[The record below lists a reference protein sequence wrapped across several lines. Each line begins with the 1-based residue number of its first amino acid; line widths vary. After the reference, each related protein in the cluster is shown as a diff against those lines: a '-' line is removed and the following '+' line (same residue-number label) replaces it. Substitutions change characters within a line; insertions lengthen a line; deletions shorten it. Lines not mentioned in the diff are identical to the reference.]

1 MKPACAGRC
10 DNVGDGGRGAAGTD
24 RASMATSEPSGTGTV
39 AASGATRPYRRI
51 ATEEAFA
58 TREMLDLYRK
68 LLAAGAPDDP
78 GFHSL
83 WGFYLR
89 SPSERA
95 VKVIE
100 RLQYLDERRIADMD
114 ASGIDVQILSLTS
127 PGVQVFDAATAVSV
141 ARSSNDEL
149 AQAIGRFPGRLAG
162 LAAVAPQSPGE
173 AAKELERGVRK
184 LGLKGA
190 ILNSHTLGEYLDEP
204 KFWELFA
211 AAEALDAPVYLHPNS
226 PSKGLIA
233 PLLARGLDGAI
244 FGFGVE
250 TGMHLLALIT
260 SGVFDRFPK
269 LKLVVGHLGEALPFW
284 LFRLDYMHRATV
296 ASKRYQV
303 LKPLRRRPSDY
314 MRENVYVTNSG
325 MAWAPAITF
334 CQQVLG
340 VDRVLYAMDYPYQFV
355 AAEVGEMERAAIPA
369 EHRAMFY
376 EANARRVFGL

>member
-1 MKPACAGRC
+1 MTTPAPTPG
-10 DNVGDGGRGAAGTD
+10 
-24 RASMATSEPSGTGTV
+24 
-39 AASGATRPYRRI
+39 YRRI

-58 TREMLDLYRK
+58 TSEMLQLYRG

-95 VKVIE
+95 RKVIE

-114 ASGIDVQILSLTS
+114 CSGIDVQILSLTS
-127 PGVQVFDAATAVSV
+127 PGVQIFDAATAVSV

-149 AQAIGRFPGRLAG
+149 AEAIRRFPGRFAG
-162 LAAVAPQSPGE
+162 LAAVAPQRPAE

-190 ILNSHTLGEYLDEP
+190 ILNSHTLGEYLDDP
-204 KFWELFA
+204 RFWELFA
-211 AAEALDAPVYLHPNS
+211 AAEALDVPVYLHPNS

-244 FGFGVE
+244 YGFGVE

-260 SGVFDRFPK
+260 SGLFDRFPR
-269 LKLVVGHLGEALPFW
+269 LRVVVGHLGEALPFW
-284 LFRLDYMHRATV
+284 LFRIDYMHRATV
-296 ASKRYQV
+296 ASKRYEV
-303 LKPLRRRPSDY
+303 LKPLKQPPSHY

-355 AAEVGEMERAAIPA
+355 AEEVGEMERAAIPPG
-369 EHRAMFY
+369 HRAMFY